1 MVRIINYKERQKENG
16 ETFFI
21 LELQG
26 GVEMVLSKSTGNYY
40 ASVKK
45 AQVTSTF
52 DENTCKTLIGTE
64 IEGEII
70 KKECEPY
77 DYTNKETGEVL
88 SLTHRWVY
96 QPKAEKQ
103 TVEQVPN
110 YPHIKGYQENR
121 ICA

>member
-1 MVRIINYKERQKENG
+1 MVRIINYKERQNENG
-16 ETFFI
+16 ETFFV

-26 GVEMVLSKSTGNYY
+26 GVEMVLSQTTGNYY

-52 DENTCKTLIGTE
+52 DEQTCKALIGTE

-77 DYTNKETGEVL
+77 DYTNKETGEII
-88 SLTHRWVY
+88 SLTHRWIY
-96 QPKAEKQ
+96 QPREEKQ
-103 TVEQVPN
+103 VPEQVSN
-110 YPHIKGYQENR
+110 YTDMQQYQGNMAR
-121 ICA
+121 A